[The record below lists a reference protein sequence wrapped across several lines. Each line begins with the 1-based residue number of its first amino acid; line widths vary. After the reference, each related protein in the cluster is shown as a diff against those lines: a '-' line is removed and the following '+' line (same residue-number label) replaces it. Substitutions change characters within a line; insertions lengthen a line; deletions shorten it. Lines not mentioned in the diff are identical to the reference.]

1 MTEVRPPAAPSAAL
15 WERDEEL
22 AAIAEAVD
30 VLCADRHS
38 PGTLLVLRGEA
49 GLGKTALLAETRRIA
64 ERRGCTVWSA
74 RGGETLRTVPFN
86 VVRQL
91 LQPALVSMLPEEAAN
106 TWATGTASPAPPSA

>member
-1 MTEVRPPAAPSAAL
+1 MTEARSPAAPSAAL

-49 GLGKTALLAETRRIA
+49 G
-64 ERRGCTVWSA
+64 
-74 RGGETLRTVPFN
+74 GGAKP
-86 VVRQL
+86 
-91 LQPALVSMLPEEAAN
+91 
-106 TWATGTASPAPPSA
+106 PAPGTRPPPRAPPRPPGGPPRRPPDR